1 MGSKRKGKEGGSSVF
16 LLFCE
21 QELDE
26 PRCESSSWNWLSTE
40 GAKPQKGKRKCKV
53 EVLGLAELRAAFG
66 FLNSG
71 KPTNKAEG
79 LQGIGS

>member
-1 MGSKRKGKEGGSSVF
+1 M
-16 LLFCE
+16 
-21 QELDE
+21 
-26 PRCESSSWNWLSTE
+26 E

-79 LQGIGS
+79 WLGIGS